1 MQSHNFV
8 CLKIYSFGL
17 LQKPYV
23 KWPFS
28 RNGYIVQMLW
38 HFFFFM
44 IQTYAQLNGSDFSCG
59 TCTFRNWFD
68 LYFDYFRWIIF

>member
-1 MQSHNFV
+1 MNHYYLGPSFLHFITKFWLKMQSHNFV

-28 RNGYIVQMLW
+28 RNGYIVQILW
-38 HFFFFM
+38 QFFF
-44 IQTYAQLNGSDFSCG
+44 YDSDLCSIE
-59 TCTFRNWFD
+59 W
-68 LYFDYFRWIIF
+68 